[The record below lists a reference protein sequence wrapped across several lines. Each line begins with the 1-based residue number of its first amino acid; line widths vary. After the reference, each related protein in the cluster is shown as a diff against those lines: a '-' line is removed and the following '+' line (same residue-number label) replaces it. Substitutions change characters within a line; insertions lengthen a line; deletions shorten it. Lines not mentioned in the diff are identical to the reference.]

1 MLFQFFRPVTLG
13 KKTYGRGVHDV
24 LGADASGWFFDALRA
39 DGSIVPVGAA
49 KKPQQEPAKAT
60 VTDAPAD
67 VTEAPSGAD
76 TPEEKPAKRAR
87 KRKGDGV

>member
-24 LGADASGWFFDALRA
+24 PDADARGWFFDALRA

-60 VTDAPAD
+60 VTEAPAD
-67 VTEAPSGAD
+67 VTEAPETA
-76 TPEEKPAKRAR
+76 EKPAKRAR
-87 KRKGDGV
+87 KRKADGV